1 MYKISRIKY
10 ILQYLVG
17 WMFYSFNY
25 FAEDTNLHKHLQK
38 KYINNFI
45 EKQMVVSVSHKTTT
59 VKSYVRFIS
68 RNKHFNVISLTTFR

>member
-10 ILQYLVG
+10 ISQYLVG

-25 FAEDTNLHKHLQK
+25 FAEDTNLHKHLQSTRK

-45 EKQMVVSVSHKTTT
+45 EKQTVVSC
-59 VKSYVRFIS
+59 
-68 RNKHFNVISLTTFR
+68 

>member
-25 FAEDTNLHKHLQK
+25 FAEDTNLHKHLQSTRE

-45 EKQMVVSVSHKTTT
+45 EKKWWFLVSYKTTT
-59 VKSYVRFIS
+59 VKSYVRYKVYI
-68 RNKHFNVISLTTFR
+68 